1 MSKVYVATKDDL
13 NQTRI
18 DLAARFAVAEQ
29 SGSSATQVYN
39 GDADGTPVGRVVFD
53 CVLRNGYVKANGA
66 TVGSA
71 SQDYPRLVEFVLN
84 HPELLAAD
92 DEAHAANTAL
102 YMYNV
107 TSDIM
112 TLPNYVGRVMQG
124 GNDVVSVNAGL
135 PEIYGYHSGPIAFGN
150 DGVYQISGA
159 FNKSNIF
166 SSNTSVPWGS
176 YNTQRN
182 NVMMFSH
189 VYFYASSSNAIY
201 GASNTVQPPAITLIP
216 QIRY

>member
-18 DLAARFAVAEQ
+18 DLAARFAIAAQGE
-29 SGSSATQVYN
+29 STATPAT

-53 CVLRNGYVKANGA
+53 CVLRDGYVKANGA

-92 DEAHAANTAL
+92 EDAYAMNTAL

-135 PEIYGYHSGPIAFGN
+135 PEIHGSYCGPIHVDENRVFTAREAF
-150 DGVYQISGA
+150 SR
-159 FNKSNIF
+159 
-166 SSNTSVPWGS
+166 SSIAPSYSSIAWGS
-176 YNTQRN
+176 HNTN
-182 NVMMFSH
+182 PSNVQMFSGVH
-189 VYFYASSSNAIY
+189 FYASSSNAIY
-201 GASNTVQPPAITLIP
+201 GASSTVQPPAITLIP

>member
-18 DLAARFAVAEQ
+18 DLAARFAIAAQGE
-29 SGSSATQVYN
+29 STATPAT

-92 DEAHAANTAL
+92 EDAYTANTAL

-107 TSDIM
+107 TSDVM

-135 PEIYGYHSGPIAFGN
+135 PEIHGFWAGPVAVDEKKFFWATDAFSKSSIAPS
-150 DGVYQISGA
+150 YTSIS
-159 FNKSNIF
+159 
-166 SSNTSVPWGS
+166 WGS
-176 YNTQRN
+176 HNTNPN
-182 NVMMFSH
+182 NVLMHSNVH
-189 VYFYASSSNAIY
+189 FYASSSNTIY
-201 GASNTVQPPAITLIP
+201 GASSTVQPPAITLIP